1 MYPEAL
7 VKPMKEDLINVGF
20 SQLIS
25 SEEVDQSIKNSKG
38 VLLMVVNSVCGCAA
52 GNMRPGVKL
61 SLQVDKKPATLCT
74 VLLE

>member
-25 SEEVDQSIKNSKG
+25 SEEVDQTIKN
-38 VLLMVVNSVCGCAA
+38 
-52 GNMRPGVKL
+52 
-61 SLQVDKKPATLCT
+61 
-74 VLLE
+74 